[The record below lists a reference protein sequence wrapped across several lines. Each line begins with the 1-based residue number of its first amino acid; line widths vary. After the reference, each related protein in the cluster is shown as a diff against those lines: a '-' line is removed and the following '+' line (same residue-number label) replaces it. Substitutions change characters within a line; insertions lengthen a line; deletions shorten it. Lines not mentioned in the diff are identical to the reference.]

1 MRGARVI
8 VGGTSSRACSSGRL
22 EPGEW
27 LHDALLEMA
36 RLERVDA
43 AMVRGQGIVDLAE
56 LDVWDPALKGYR
68 RRRLTGASAASL
80 SGSVSLHGGVPDVRL
95 HAVVAWPRAEPDPP
109 GCAGGLLVRGRAVSV
124 ELALDVYDDGDLDR
138 SVQDPVTGLPLW
150 RTPRRR

>member
-1 MRGARVI
+1 VI
-8 VGGTSSRACSSGRL
+8 VGETKLTRVLVGRL

-56 LDVWDPALKGYR
+56 LDVWDPALKGYGAP
-68 RRRLTGASAASL
+68 RRLTGTLELASL
-80 SGSVSLHGGVPDVRL
+80 SGSVSLHRGVPDVRL
-95 HAVVAWPRAEPDPP
+95 HAVVAWPRAEPEPP

>member
-1 MRGARVI
+1 MI
-8 VGGTSSRACSSGRL
+8 VGETKLTRVLVGRL

-27 LHDALLEMA
+27 LHDALLEIA

-43 AMVRGQGIVDLAE
+43 AMVRGQGIADLAE
-56 LDVWDPALKGYR
+56 LDVWDPALRGYGAP
-68 RRRLTGASAASL
+68 RRLTGALELASL
-80 SGSVSLHGGVPDVRL
+80 CGSVSLRGGVPDVRL
-95 HAVVAWPRAEPDPP
+95 HAVVAWPGAGAEPP
-109 GCAGGLLVRGRAVSV
+109 GCTGGLLVRGRAVSV